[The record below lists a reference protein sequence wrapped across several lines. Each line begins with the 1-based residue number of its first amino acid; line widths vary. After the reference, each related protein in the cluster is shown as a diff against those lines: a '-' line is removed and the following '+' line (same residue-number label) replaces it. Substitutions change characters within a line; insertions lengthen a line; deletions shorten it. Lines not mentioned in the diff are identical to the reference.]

1 MYFRP
6 CIQSRG
12 FSLIEA
18 IVSIALLG
26 VLLLASAALM
36 HSIPLTADARDQ
48 DIALK
53 IASTKIDA
61 LRALGYVALPASGTF
76 TDPTLNL
83 LASSAATMAIATFNA
98 KTKQVDVT
106 VSWLARDQT
115 PRSLVLTTLIT
126 HIGGL

>member
-1 MYFRP
+1 MYFCHCMRP
-6 CIQSRG
+6 RG

-36 HSIPLTADARDQ
+36 HSIPLTTNARDQ

-61 LRALGYVALPASGTF
+61 LRALGYEALLASGTF
-76 TDPTLNL
+76 TDPTLSL
-83 LASSAATMAIATFNA
+83 LASSTGTMTIATFNA
-98 KTKQVDVT
+98 KTKRVDVT
-106 VSWLARDQT
+106 VSWRARDQT